1 MQESRRNG
9 LSDANTAETVLC
21 DAALHFTFDSVN
33 TAFLLMEDLL
43 LVARVHH
50 HCLNEPDDFTLNF
63 GSIVAALRYGAGVKV
78 EWWASAPLP
87 SFSAFWPNCVS
98 PEESPSSS
106 AVCTAKSAVSRR

>member
-9 LSDANTAETVLC
+9 PERREHCRDGTV

-50 HCLNEPDDFTLNF
+50 HCLYEPDDFTLNL
-63 GSIVAALRYGAGVKV
+63 GAIVAALRYGAGVKA

-87 SFSAFWPNCVS
+87 SFSAFWPNRVS
-98 PEESPSSS
+98 PEASPSSS
-106 AVCTAKSAVSRR
+106 AVCKAKSAVSRR